1 MNSTLS
7 SPARAKV
14 PGVTLPQ
21 PPPVGYH
28 RPRSVAKPVIGRA
41 GFERIRKPVALLC
54 IAAWIYAAS
63 RFPVLHGGGVEWAAL
78 LGHLLVAGAV
88 FGRIW
93 STLHIGG
100 HKNGRL
106 CRSGPYARCRNPLYF
121 FSWLGVT
128 GIALV
133 FREPWLVPLAWAAFG
148 VSFAPLIWAEEKRLA
163 LLFGA
168 DFTRYK
174 ADVPRFFPRL
184 GSLKIADGTESQ
196 TPGKLRQIERAL
208 ADALWFLIA
217 AGLIETLI
225 ATHAWERLQE
235 VMR

>member
-1 MNSTLS
+1 MLN
-7 SPARAKV
+7 
-14 PGVTLPQ
+14 G
-21 PPPVGYH
+21 
-28 RPRSVAKPVIGRA
+28 
-41 GFERIRKPVALLC
+41 
-54 IAAWIYAAS
+54 
-63 RFPVLHGGGVEWAAL
+63 HGLAWAAL

-106 CRSGPYARCRNPLYF
+106 CRSGPYAYCRNPLYF

-133 FREPWLVPLAWAAFG
+133 FRQPWLVPLAWMAFG
-148 VSFAPLIWAEEKRLA
+148 ISFAPLIRAEEKRLA
-163 LLFGA
+163 VLFGA
-168 DFTRYK
+168 DFGRYK
-174 ADVPRFFPRL
+174 AEVPRFFPRI
-184 GSLKIADGTESQ
+184 GAVKQAAATENQ
-196 TPGKLRQIERAL
+196 TPGKLPQIERAL

-225 ATHAWERLQE
+225 ATQAWERLQAL
-235 VMR
+235 MP

>member
-7 SPARAKV
+7 SPALPA
-14 PGVTLPQ
+14 VTLPQ
-21 PPPVGYH
+21 PSSPNPT
-28 RPRSVAKPVIGRA
+28 RPGSAAKPVIGRA
-41 GFERIRKPVALLC
+41 GFERVRKPVALLC
-54 IAAWIYAAS
+54 VGAWIYAAL
-63 RFPVLHGGGVEWAAL
+63 RFPVLHGGGVEWVAL

-88 FGRIW
+88 SGRIW

-106 CRSGPYARCRNPLYF
+106 CRSGPYARSRNPLYF

-128 GIALV
+128 GLALV
-133 FREPWLVPLAWAAFG
+133 FREPWLVPLAWVAFW
-148 VSFAPLIWAEEKRLA
+148 VSFAPLVWAEEKRLA

-174 ADVPRFFPRL
+174 AEVPRFFPRL
-184 GSLKIADGTESQ
+184 GAMEETDETESQ
-196 TPGKLRQIERAL
+196 TPGKLPQIERSL

-217 AGLIETLI
+217 AALIETLI
-225 ATHAWERLQE
+225 TNHAWEKLQ
-235 VMR
+235 VVVR